1 MPRDCL
7 SAAPRRRAGGCLSGR
22 EALSIWYVRAR
33 PAFQREK
40 PAADDELLALLKP
53 CPDEAPKI
61 WQVGKGV
68 GNVKN
73 TGPQLA
79 MSLAV

>member
-1 MPRDCL
+1 
-7 SAAPRRRAGGCLSGR
+7 
-22 EALSIWYVRAR
+22 VRAR